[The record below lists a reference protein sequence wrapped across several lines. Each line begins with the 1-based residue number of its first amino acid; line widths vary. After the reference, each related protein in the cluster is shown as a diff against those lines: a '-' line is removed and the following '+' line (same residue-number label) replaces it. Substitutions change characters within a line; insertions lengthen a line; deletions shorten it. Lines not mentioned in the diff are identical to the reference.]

1 MATHHSGYATIV
13 EGPISSVWR
22 ALQRCHEAVHAMG
35 VERIATDIRLGTRTD
50 KHTESPA
57 WSQGLSENERKR
69 ESVRRRLAG
78 LGESCPPAA
87 SST

>member
-1 MATHHSGYATIV
+1 
-13 EGPISSVWR
+13 
-22 ALQRCHEAVHAMG
+22 MG
-35 VERIATDIRLGTRTD
+35 VERIATDIRLGTRTG
-50 KHTESPA
+50 KRTESPA

-78 LGESCPPAA
+78 LGESCPPLS